1 MCCWRGSLHA
11 RQASA
16 RSSLV
21 EPRHMK
27 GSERLGCI
35 ILAFVAPFRHYFPCQ
50 RRSSPGKWPVFGGRR
65 SGTVGRSGEEPH
77 GNLGKQGRVTEG
89 SAHTSTHSPPSCR
102 HPVCYSASSAN
113 KKMTLITFED
123 HKCSSSNNPQTRC
136 SCSRKKKRARATSA
150 RATSAKGSGAE
161 RRSRWDARPDARHG
175 ISQSLRA
182 VDSGDDLRPCNLSI
196 ISQQQGL
203 FPPLLTVP
211 PQLKLHDE

>member
-136 SCSRKKKRARATSA
+136 SCSRKKKSLGNICSGNICKGQRCRAPLQVGRTSGCKA
-150 RATSAKGSGAE
+150 R
-161 RRSRWDARPDARHG
+161 
-175 ISQSLRA
+175 
-182 VDSGDDLRPCNLSI
+182 NLSK
-196 ISQQQGL
+196 
-203 FPPLLTVP
+203 PPCSRLRR
-211 PQLKLHDE
+211 

>member
-1 MCCWRGSLHA
+1 MCRWRGSLHA

-16 RSSLV
+16 CSLLV

-35 ILAFVAPFRHYFPCQ
+35 ILAFVVPFRRYFPCQ

-65 SGTVGRSGEEPH
+65 SGTVGKSGEEPH

-89 SAHTSTHSPPSCR
+89 SAPTSTHSLASCR
-102 HPVCYSASSAN
+102 HPVCYSASYAN

-123 HKCSSSNNPQTRC
+123 HKCSPSNNPKHPAAAV
-136 SCSRKKKRARATSA
+136 RKKKRAW
-150 RATSAKGSGAE
+150 ATSAKGGGAGC
-161 RRSRWDARPDARHG
+161 RSRWNARPDATHG

-182 VDSGDDLRPCNLSI
+182 VGSGEDLRPCNLSI
-196 ISQQQGL
+196 ISPQQGL
-203 FPPLLTVP
+203 FPLLLTVP

>member
-21 EPRHMK
+21 EPCHMK

-123 HKCSSSNNPQTRC
+123 HKCSSSNKPQTHC
-136 SCSRKKKRARATSA
+136 SCSRKKKELGQHLLGKHLQRAVVPSAAPGGTHVRTQGTESLKASVQSTQEMICARATSA
-150 RATSAKGSGAE
+150 LYHSSRGS
-161 RRSRWDARPDARHG
+161 
-175 ISQSLRA
+175 SLR
-182 VDSGDDLRPCNLSI
+182 S
-196 ISQQQGL
+196 
-203 FPPLLTVP
+203 LLCP
-211 PQLKLHDE
+211 RS